1 MVAQMIARVVFII
14 AGVVA
19 FFGLAYVLLSLFAVR
34 SVENGVSRHIVSGG
48 GIMRGAF
55 LLVIALV
62 LGLIAFAVRTAH

>member
-1 MVAQMIARVVFII
+1 MIVRVITII

-48 GIMRGAF
+48 GVTRGAF
-55 LLVIALV
+55 LLVVALV
-62 LGLIAFAVRTAH
+62 LALIAFAIRPAH

>member
-1 MVAQMIARVVFII
+1 MIAHVVSIV

-34 SVENGVSRHIVSGG
+34 SVENGVSRQIVDGG
-48 GIMRGAF
+48 GIARGVF
-55 LLVIALV
+55 LLVVALV

>member
-1 MVAQMIARVVFII
+1 MIARMVFII
-14 AGVVA
+14 AGMVA

-34 SVENGVSRHIVSGG
+34 SVDNGVSRHIVDGS

-62 LGLIAFAVRTAH
+62 LGLIAFAIRPAH